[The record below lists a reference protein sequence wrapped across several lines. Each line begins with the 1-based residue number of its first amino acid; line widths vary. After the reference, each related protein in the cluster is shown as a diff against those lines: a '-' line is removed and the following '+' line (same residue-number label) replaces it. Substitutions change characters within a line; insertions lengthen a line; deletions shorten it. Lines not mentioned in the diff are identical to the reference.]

1 MKTVAS
7 NEFVRSLPP
16 THVAI
21 LFEGAWFFTQD
32 PDHQGRILAI
42 CPYTNAPDHV
52 CECGL
57 WKTNPEGQGNFVGLN
72 WHGHPGLVREGDKF
86 WADVVSSRESTNTFT
101 DLFSKAAKD
110 YNCVYLVNPTAGSLQ
125 INSSNPLFRRI
136 SVPVPD
142 CLRLAGKMTTAPVQE
157 VPSNSASCL
166 KNPSY
171 TTRGK
176 DQIATAYPYVD
187 FILVYEYS
195 DEAEL
200 IVSSD
205 TFVNAKIHTGDHH
218 PNPHLIFRVHSVVAT
233 DTDGCQLDDS
243 AEICHMVGTFDT
255 VRKLAVVPPAT
266 VSDGSKGST
275 TSAARHIDIAVYPQ
289 VGPLRCDPGDTGLTC
304 AELGIPDPGTNE
316 PPAHGHEHPFILT
329 YASCASGGGGGD
341 GGN

>member
-1 MKTVAS
+1 MKTVVS
-7 NEFVRSLPP
+7 SEFVRSLPP

-32 PDHQGRILAI
+32 PDHKGRILAI

-57 WKTNPEGQGNFVGLN
+57 WKTDHGAQGSFAGLN

-86 WADVVSSRESTNTFT
+86 WVDVVSSCKTTNTFT
-101 DLFSKAAKD
+101 GLFTQAAKD
-110 YNCVYLVNPTAGSLQ
+110 YNCVYLVNPAVGSLQ
-125 INSSNPLFRRI
+125 INPSNPLFRRI

-157 VPSNSASCL
+157 VPSSSGSCL
-166 KNPSY
+166 KHPSR
-171 TTRGK
+171 TGHN
-176 DQIATAYPYVD
+176 IATAYPYVD
-187 FILVYEYS
+187 FIFVYEYN

-266 VSDGSKGST
+266 VSYQPDAGKA
-275 TSAARHIDIAVYPQ
+275 SAAQHINIAVYPQ
-289 VGPLRCDPGDTGLTC
+289 VGPLQCDPGDTGLTC
-304 AELGIPDPGTNE
+304 AELGIPDPHTIE
-316 PPAHGHEHPFILT
+316 PHVDGHDHPLILT
-329 YASCASGGGGGD
+329 YASCASGGAGGD